1 MNFSLIINDHSQR
14 HTLKKERIIWS
25 INGNYMFNQNL
36 EKQAAPICEIREICE
51 RLKNMALGDIDFSR
65 E

>member
-1 MNFSLIINDHSQR
+1 LPTSEPSYGCQTFEKKNPGSSN
-14 HTLKKERIIWS
+14 LK
-25 INGNYMFNQNL
+25 
-36 EKQAAPICEIREICE
+36 KQAAPICEIREICE

>member
-1 MNFSLIINDHSQR
+1 MAIIC
-14 HTLKKERIIWS
+14 L
-25 INGNYMFNQNL
+25 
-36 EKQAAPICEIREICE
+36 ICEIREICE